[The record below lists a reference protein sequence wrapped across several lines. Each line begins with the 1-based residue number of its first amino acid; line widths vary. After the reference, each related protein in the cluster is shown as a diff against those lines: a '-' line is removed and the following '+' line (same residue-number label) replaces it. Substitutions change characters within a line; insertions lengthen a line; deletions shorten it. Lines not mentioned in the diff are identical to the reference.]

1 MRLGELQKEISVIKK
16 RSFEFKDL
24 IQAYDKVI
32 IIGNGGSNSIASHI
46 AQDYTKAL
54 GKRAISFS
62 DPSRLT
68 CYINDYGR
76 DEAYSKFI
84 EHFWEE
90 GTMVILISSS
100 GNSMNIVNA
109 AKFCLEKDYP
119 YMSFSGF
126 DKNNKLNS
134 LKSYYFK
141 YHVESHDYGVV
152 ESAHLIML
160 HTILPEKEIRGVVAG
175 AFDLIH
181 PGYVKMFEDAR
192 KHCTHLTVALHENPN
207 TENNKL
213 SPTQTIEEREQILM
227 ALENVD
233 DVRTYNSEY
242 ALSEYLKV
250 GKFDVRF
257 LGDDY
262 KDKEEYTGKDL
273 DLKVVFLDR
282 SHGYSTTK
290 LKKKI
295 SEDFK

>member
-84 EHFWEE
+84 EHFWED

-109 AKFCLEKDYP
+109 AKFVLRKII
-119 YMSFSGF
+119 
-126 DKNNKLNS
+126 
-134 LKSYYFK
+134 
-141 YHVESHDYGVV
+141 
-152 ESAHLIML
+152 LICHSQVL
-160 HTILPEKEIRGVVAG
+160 IR
-175 AFDLIH
+175 II
-181 PGYVKMFEDAR
+181 
-192 KHCTHLTVALHENPN
+192 N
-207 TENNKL
+207 
-213 SPTQTIEEREQILM
+213 
-227 ALENVD
+227 
-233 DVRTYNSEY
+233 
-242 ALSEYLKV
+242 
-250 GKFDVRF
+250 
-257 LGDDY
+257 
-262 KDKEEYTGKDL
+262 
-273 DLKVVFLDR
+273 
-282 SHGYSTTK
+282 
-290 LKKKI
+290 
-295 SEDFK
+295 